1 MLQKNPSKLFGQ
13 PDINKVFGKHKEK
26 EGACAWR
33 MRSIRESFMGE
44 EKGDGVTA
52 RTLQAGGWMSEH
64 ACWERPGHG
73 VYAAPSSSGDQTHG
87 GRTVGGRQG
96 K

>member
-1 MLQKNPSKLFGQ
+1 
-13 PDINKVFGKHKEK
+13 
-26 EGACAWR
+26 
-33 MRSIRESFMGE
+33 MGE